1 MKLPDINN
9 SDKGMMM
16 IREAELQSAFQVYML
31 EKESLKLME
40 EDVEVTALKD
50 GIGLLE
56 AQFLLQ

>member
-16 IREAELQSAFQVYML
+16 IREAELQSASQVYML